1 MQIHVSQSR
10 PGLYLMNSELG
21 AAFLIMAG
29 KFPELNGK
37 HIQKQWNHGY
47 LMMDLR
53 KTIIEIYWNVNQ
65 SLNII
70 EIYEHQ
76 VHQTRG

>member
-1 MQIHVSQSR
+1 MQIHVSQRR

-37 HIQKQWNHGY
+37 HIQKRLPSGK
-47 LMMDLR
+47 L
-53 KTIIEIYWNVNQ
+53 T
-65 SLNII
+65 
-70 EIYEHQ
+70 
-76 VHQTRG
+76 